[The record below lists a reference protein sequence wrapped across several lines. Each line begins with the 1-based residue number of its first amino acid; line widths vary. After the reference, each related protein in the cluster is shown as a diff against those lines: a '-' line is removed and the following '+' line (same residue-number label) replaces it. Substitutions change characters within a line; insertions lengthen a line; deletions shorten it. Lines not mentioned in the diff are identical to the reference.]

1 MCTLDLTNYVNVWG
15 IHIQPQF
22 QFPALLERVVGIKL
36 KMSEDLQ
43 NNSKVSQFEH

>member
-1 MCTLDLTNYVNVWG
+1 MCTLDRTNYVNVWG
-15 IHIQPQF
+15 IHSSNSNV
-22 QFPALLERVVGIKL
+22 PALLERVVGIKL

>member
-1 MCTLDLTNYVNVWG
+1 MFEAFISNPNSN
-15 IHIQPQF
+15 I
-22 QFPALLERVVGIKL
+22 PALLERVVGIKL